1 MSRKSQFGF
10 VLPNSELQYQEIL
23 NPDYSLPSNPSCIS
37 SKISLAKIRVV
48 FAETYTTRIS
58 AVKIPV
64 KFDVKFTTGIATF
77 KMIKVAFVTKLTPVP
92 PKKKT
97 VFSGWQKVQR
107 LAARSGKIGGHHS
120 YEGKCAWAIFVFISK
135 LIAFFLVR
143 L

>member
-1 MSRKSQFGF
+1 MF
-10 VLPNSELQYQEIL
+10 V
-23 NPDYSLPSNPSCIS
+23 
-37 SKISLAKIRVV
+37 K
-48 FAETYTTRIS
+48 TYRTRIS

-97 VFSGWQKVQR
+97 VFR
-107 LAARSGKIGGHHS
+107 LAEGSAFGGKVGKTGGHHS
-120 YEGKCAWAIFVFISK
+120 YEGKCAWAILVFISK